1 MPSDVEMY
9 HNNSSGN
16 MIGEKMK
23 IVGINCSPRKGQTTR
38 KGLEVCL
45 DAARDESNDIRTDI
59 IELAGLDIRG
69 CLDCGYCRKQLKCKQ
84 EDDFNSL
91 IPALND
97 KELAGI
103 IIGTPVYLG
112 TMTSQCKAFLDRC
125 VMFRR
130 NGFIFRNKV
139 GGVLAVGGVR
149 NGGQEL
155 TIQAV
160 QATMLCQDMICVGDG
175 ISTAHFGAALWSGG
189 PGGIESDETGLETAR
204 NLGRRLAW
212 LAAKI
217 GT

>member
-1 MPSDVEMY
+1 
-9 HNNSSGN
+9 
-16 MIGEKMK
+16 MK
-23 IVGINCSPRKGQTTR
+23 IIGINCSPRKDQTTQ
-38 KGLEVCL
+38 KSLEVCL
-45 DAARDESNDIRTDI
+45 EAAREESSNIKTDI

-69 CLDCGYCRKQLKCKQ
+69 CLACGYCRKQLQCKQ

-91 IPALND
+91 ISAIHD

-103 IIGTPVYLG
+103 VIGTPVYLG
-112 TMTSQCKAFLDRC
+112 SMTSQCKAFLDRS

-130 NGFIFRNKV
+130 NGFIFRDKV

-160 QATMLCQDMICVGDG
+160 QAAMLCHDMICVGDG
-175 ISTAHFGAALWSGG
+175 MNTAHFGAALWSGG

-204 NLGRRLAW
+204 NLGRRLARV
-212 LAAKI
+212 AVKM

>member
-1 MPSDVEMY
+1 
-9 HNNSSGN
+9 
-16 MIGEKMK
+16 MK
-23 IVGINCSPRKGQTTR
+23 IIGINCSPRKGQTTQ
-38 KGLEVCL
+38 KSLEVCL
-45 DAARDESNDIRTDI
+45 NAAREESNNIRTDI
-59 IELAGLDIRG
+59 IELAGLDIQG
-69 CLDCGYCRKQLKCKQ
+69 CLDCDYCKKQLKCKQ

-91 IPALND
+91 ISALND

-103 IIGTPVYLG
+103 VIGTPVYLG
-112 TMTSQCKAFLDRC
+112 SMTSQCKAFLDRS

-160 QATMLCQDMICVGDG
+160 QAAILCHDMICVGDG
-175 ISTAHFGAALWSGG
+175 MNTAHFGAAFWSGG
-189 PGGIESDETGLETAR
+189 PSGIENDETGLETTK
-204 NLGRRLAW
+204 NLGRRLAQV
-212 LAAKI
+212 AAKM

>member
-1 MPSDVEMY
+1 
-9 HNNSSGN
+9 
-16 MIGEKMK
+16 MK
-23 IVGINCSPRKGQTTR
+23 IIGINCSPRKDQTTQ
-38 KGLEVCL
+38 KSLEVCL
-45 DAARDESNDIRTDI
+45 EAACEESSNIKTDI

-69 CLDCGYCRKQLKCKQ
+69 CLACGYCRKQLQCKQ

-91 IPALND
+91 ISAIHD

-103 IIGTPVYLG
+103 VIGTPVYLG
-112 TMTSQCKAFLDRC
+112 SMTSQCKAFLDRS

-130 NGFIFRNKV
+130 NGFIFRDKV

-160 QATMLCQDMICVGDG
+160 QAAMLCHDMICVGDG
-175 ISTAHFGAALWSGG
+175 MNTAHFGAALWSGG

-204 NLGRRLAW
+204 NLGRRLARV
-212 LAAKI
+212 AVKM